1 MRVTS
6 MVAGLALVLAACGGS
21 ENAGN
26 QATTS
31 DTAGGA
37 APAAAPAATGTTHN
51 VDMVLADGQYRFVP
65 AELTVK
71 AGDVI
76 QYHNR
81 SGGPHNVAFWQD
93 SIPAGGAEAIQVVD
107 QMAPLTSQMVVE
119 QDAVITV
126 NVAAN
131 APTGEYRYT
140 CQPHSAMGMHGK
152 LTVQ

>member
-71 AGDVI
+71 VGIPLVGGKIEELIAGLLVKALNAE
-76 QYHNR
+76 HKV
-81 SGGPHNVAFWQD
+81 GEKWL
-93 SIPAGGAEAIQVVD
+93 AGEWEPRA
-107 QMAPLTSQMVVE
+107 
-119 QDAVITV
+119 
-126 NVAAN
+126 
-131 APTGEYRYT
+131 
-140 CQPHSAMGMHGK
+140 
-152 LTVQ
+152 

>member
-6 MVAGLALVLAACGGS
+6 MVAGLALAVAACGG

-26 QATTS
+26 QATTT
-31 DTAGGA
+31 DTAAAA

-81 SGGPHNVAFWQD
+81 SGGPHNVAFWAD
-93 SIPAGGAEAIQVVD
+93 SIPAGGAEAIQIVD

-126 NVAAN
+126 NVAAS
-131 APTGEYRYT
+131 APTGEYRFT

-152 LTVQ
+152 VTVQ

>member
-6 MVAGLALVLAACGGS
+6 MVAGFAVVLAACGG
-21 ENAGN
+21 EKAGN
-26 QATTS
+26 QATTT
-31 DTAGGA
+31 DTAATA
-37 APAAAPAATGTTHN
+37 APAAPTATGATHN

-81 SGGPHNVAFWQD
+81 SGGPHNVAFWAD
-93 SIPAGGAEAIQVVD
+93 SIPSGGAEAVQISD

-126 NVAAN
+126 TVAGN

-140 CQPHSAMGMHGK
+140 CQPHAAMGMHGK